1 MGSIHD
7 DAGGDR
13 PHDRSALRW
22 TLLIGATVVLGAW
35 SRLRVV
41 GTPEADAIEY
51 LERAQGLVRAQPLID
66 AQAIRSIGVSLLHAP
81 YLLAADLV
89 GLHHGTWVLALSSL
103 VHLAVTCLLVVGT
116 VRFTSR
122 LAGGDGATEGWFAG
136 ALCLASPSLLQ
147 YAAIPMADVAAGA
160 AVAFG
165 LVPALLDPPT
175 GRSARRAGL
184 LLGLAVLASFK
195 AIPLLVLGLA
205 AGTALALLRGG
216 FVRAAGWLG
225 HALIP
230 VTALALVQALSDWLT
245 YGSFGA
251 GIWSYLKLNLGQ
263 RLAFFLYSSGL
274 ENAART
280 VYEFIGGWK
289 TEELTTTQ
297 AEIDALGR
305 DDGVLDG
312 LAWFLPLALAP
323 VAALGLAAG
332 ALRAWAGEASGRTRL
347 AAVGALLAPFAIAAV
362 YADATLVKGSR
373 AMRIWLPILPIAA
386 AFAGIGLATV
396 AGRGT
401 GPRARPRAGLA
412 ALAAAAAI
420 AMGVTTL
427 TAWRPWNNAAF
438 ARAARWL
445 DELESPERSAPLRVA
460 CSYHWSFLFRTPS
473 DWELVK
479 LPHQLDG
486 LGAVD
491 EAGKEETWQALR
503 ELDAIALHW
512 QLLRAETSWAAKL
525 VDLVEED
532 FELVAAFWDRDV
544 GMGFGPV
551 MLFARPEFAPEVD
564 RTLWRE
570 TAGASSGDPS
580 GPRFERWIGERHE
593 VVELVGARVER
604 LPGDGLHWVELD
616 LERHG
621 PLIADYL
628 LHLDVT
634 APDGSGGA
642 TELKRLGWGKRRF
655 PDLPEGALVTEGT
668 LLDPAAGPMPGARN
682 RAEPAAVEGP
692 FALWFDLAT
701 VAGPERTGR
710 LELMDP
716 GRGDHAERDDLVSG
730 TDASDDGYRFLSGSG
745 GVLLGTVDPSE
756 SGAGLR
762 AAGPL
767 ERR

>member
-1 MGSIHD
+1 MDSTSH
-7 DAGGDR
+7 DAGDAGR
-13 PHDRSALRW
+13 PDRSALGW
-22 TLLIGATVVLGAW
+22 ALLIGATAVLGVW

-41 GTPEADAIEY
+41 GTPEADAVEY
-51 LERAQGLVRAQPLID
+51 LERAQGLVRAEQLID

-81 YLLAADLV
+81 YLFAADLV
-89 GLHHGTWVLALSSL
+89 GLHHGPWVLALSSL
-103 VHLAVTCLLVVGT
+103 LHLAVTCLLVIGT
-116 VRFTSR
+116 VRLTRR
-122 LAGGDGATEGWFAG
+122 LAGGDGAAAGWFAG

-195 AIPLLVLGLA
+195 AIPLLALGLA
-205 AGTALALLRGG
+205 AGTVLALIRGG
-216 FVRAAGWLG
+216 FARAAGWLG

-274 ENAART
+274 EDAARA
-280 VYEFIGGWK
+280 VYEFIGGWE

-297 AEIDALGR
+297 AELDALGR

-332 ALRAWAGEASGRTRL
+332 ALRAWAGETSGRARL
-347 AAVGALLAPFAIAAV
+347 AAVAAVLAPLAIAAV

-386 AFAGIGLATV
+386 AFGGMGLAAV
-396 AGRGT
+396 AGRGA
-401 GPRARPRAGLA
+401 GRLARPRA
-412 ALAAAAAI
+412 ALSALGAAAAI
-420 AMGVTTL
+420 VMGVTTL

-438 ARAARWL
+438 ARAARWVG
-445 DELESPERSAPLRVA
+445 ELESPERSAPLRVA
-460 CSYHWSFLFRTPS
+460 CSYHWSFLFRTPG

-491 EAGKEETWQALR
+491 DAGKEETWEALH

-512 QLLRAETSWAAKL
+512 QLIRAETPWAAQL
-525 VDLVEED
+525 VDLVEEE

-551 MLFARPEFAPEVD
+551 MLFARPELAPGVD

-570 TAGASSGDPS
+570 TAGASPGAPA
-580 GPRFERWIGERHE
+580 GARFERWIGESHE

-634 APDGSGGA
+634 RPDGSGGA
-642 TELKRLGWGKRRF
+642 TELKRLGWGKRRL

-668 LLDPAAGPMPGARN
+668 LLDPAAGPMPGAID

-710 LELMDP
+710 LEVMDP

-730 TDASDDGYRFLSGSG
+730 TDASDDGYRFLPGSG
-745 GVLLGTVDPSE
+745 GVLLGTVDPDE
-756 SGAGLR
+756 EGGGLR
-762 AAGPL
+762 AAAPL

>member
-1 MGSIHD
+1 MDPTSD
-7 DAGGDR
+7 DAGGAS
-13 PHDRSALRW
+13 PPDRSALRW
-22 TLLIGATVVLGAW
+22 TTLIVATVALGVW

-41 GTPEADAIEY
+41 GTPEADAVEY
-51 LERAQGLVRAQPLID
+51 LERAQGLVRGQPLID

-81 YLLAADLV
+81 YLLAADLLGV
-89 GLHHGTWVLALSSL
+89 HHGPWILALSSL

-116 VRFTSR
+116 VRFTRR
-122 LAGGDGATEGWFAG
+122 LAGGDGTAAGWFAG

-195 AIPLLVLGLA
+195 AIPLLALGLG
-205 AGTALALLRGG
+205 AGTVLALIRGG
-216 FVRAAGWLG
+216 FARAAAWLG
-225 HALIP
+225 HALVP
-230 VTALALVQALSDWLT
+230 VTALALLQALSDWLT

-251 GIWSYLKLNLGQ
+251 GIWSYLKFNLGQ

-274 ENAART
+274 EDAARA

-289 TEELTTTQ
+289 TEDLTATQ

-305 DDGVLDG
+305 DDEVLDG
-312 LAWFLPLALAP
+312 LAWFMPLALAP
-323 VAALGLAAG
+323 IAGLGLAAG
-332 ALRAWAGEASGRTRL
+332 GLRAWTGRASGRARL
-347 AAVGALLAPFAIAAV
+347 AAIATLLAPVAIAAV

-386 AFAGIGLATV
+386 AFGGMGLAAV
-396 AGRGT
+396 AGRSV
-401 GPRARPRAGLA
+401 GPLARPRAGLA

-420 AMGVTTL
+420 ATGVTTL

-438 ARAARWL
+438 ARAARWVG
-445 DELESPERSAPLRVA
+445 ELESPEGRAPLRVA
-460 CSYHWSFLFRTPS
+460 CSYHWSFIFRTPG

-491 EAGKEETWQALR
+491 EAGKSETWEALR

-512 QLLRAETSWAAKL
+512 QLVRAETPWAARL
-525 VDLVEED
+525 VDLVEEE

-551 MLFARPEFAPEVD
+551 MLFARPDLAPGVD

-570 TAGASSGDPS
+570 TAGASPGAPD
-580 GPRFERWIGERHE
+580 GARFERWIGESHE
-593 VVELVGARVER
+593 VVELTGARVER
-604 LPGDGLHWVELD
+604 LPGDGLHWLELD
-616 LERHG
+616 IERHG
-621 PLIADYL
+621 PIIADYL
-628 LHLDVT
+628 LHIDVT
-634 APDGSGGA
+634 ALDGSGGFA
-642 TELKRLGWGKRRF
+642 ELRRLGWGKRRL
-655 PDLPEGALVTEGT
+655 PDLPEKARATEG
-668 LLDPAAGPMPGARN
+668 LLLAPAAGPLPGARI
-682 RAEPAAVEGP
+682 RAEPPAVAG
-692 FALWFDLAT
+692 AYAIWFDLAT
-701 VAGPERTGR
+701 VDGPSRTGR
-710 LELMDP
+710 LEPMDP
-716 GRGDHAERDDLVSG
+716 GAGDHAERDDAPPETG
-730 TDASDDGYRFLSGSG
+730 ESDDGYRFLAGSG
-745 GVLLGTVDPSE
+745 GVLLGTVDPGTE
-756 SGAGLR
+756 PLALER
-762 AAGPL
+762 TGPL
-767 ERR
+767 APR